1 MRYPKLTRIIIF
13 SICIFQFSPIAY
25 GGGYPC
31 NPETSPLMTLKSSWH
46 MLYNAS
52 IELPDECFDGYFAEG
67 ISDTLVRKMGLD
79 WPGFLNILKMHQE
92 NKRFMELIIRSIN
105 ATVNSEDVRVVDEL
119 ARTSCVDELKQNC
132 AAISKKAAEALKEL
146 APFDAGDAP

>member
-1 MRYPKLTRIIIF
+1 
-13 SICIFQFSPIAY
+13 
-25 GGGYPC
+25 
-31 NPETSPLMTLKSSWH
+31 

-67 ISDTLVRKMGLD
+67 ISDTLVRKMGRD
-79 WPGFLNILKMHQE
+79 WSGFLNILKTYPE

-105 ATVNSEDVRVVDEL
+105 ATLISEDIRVVDDL

-132 AAISKKAAEALKEL
+132 AAISKRAAEALKEL
-146 APFDAGDAP
+146 APFDTGDAPKP